1 MVPDGDK
8 SSSLV
13 LASTVS
19 IWTSLLSVMKV
30 TLNGVVFAENEKGL
44 TIEQSIHWNTLLRV
58 QLLKTFFVFC
68 NLRKSSLCR
77 ILHRV
82 PTNTLSVKPN
92 PIFQFLQV

>member
-30 TLNGVVFAENEKGL
+30 ILNGVVLAGNEKGW
-44 TIEQSIHWNTLLRV
+44 TIDQGIHWNTLLRV
-58 QLLKTFFVFC
+58 QLLKTFFIFC
-68 NLRKSSLCR
+68 NLRKSSHYR

-82 PTNTLSVKPN
+82 PTNTLSVKV
-92 PIFQFLQV
+92 Q